1 MDYETEPGSDQG
13 YPATPDDL
21 AEIGHPEA
29 EEVAGPPPQQLKR
42 PRAGQALQIL
52 LAYIGVQLLCG
63 VGVGIMVG
71 VVAGVKGVSRD
82 QSEEF
87 SKITAQLLQYSLVP
101 IMIVSGLVLL
111 LLTRRMA
118 ADAMS
123 DGDACGVGWRPSS
136 LGNICG
142 GAFLG
147 SLISGG
153 FLLAV
158 IVLFSGEQPSSAGPL
173 AEMASKPGVTRALFA
188 ILAVILAPFIEE
200 FLFRGVLLAGFTR
213 SFGLPIAVALCTFLF
228 VVLHIGELQ
237 RFPPATFALT
247 GLALLAM
254 WLRLKTRSLWPAI
267 AAHLG
272 YNGLLVAAVY
282 LAALLAQG

>member
-1 MDYETEPGSDQG
+1 MDYETEHGSDQG
-13 YPATPDDL
+13 YPPNPDDL

-42 PRAGQALQIL
+42 PRAGQALLIL

-63 VGVGIMVG
+63 VVVGIMVG
-71 VVAGVKGVSRD
+71 IVAAVRGVSQD
-82 QSEEF
+82 QLAVN
-87 SKITAQLLQYSLVP
+87 KITAQLLQYSLVP
-101 IMIVSGLVLL
+101 IMIVSGLVMLL
-111 LLTRRMA
+111 LARRMA

-136 LGNICG
+136 LWNICG

-158 IVLFSGEQPSSAGPL
+158 IVLFSGEQPSSTGPL

-228 VVLHIGELQ
+228 VVLHFGELQ

-254 WLRLKTRSLWPAI
+254 WLRIKTRSLWPAI

-272 YNGLLVAAVY
+272 YNGLIVAAVY
-282 LAALLAQG
+282 LAPLLAKG